1 MNERKLLAEMA
12 EAELCRRSFI
22 RFLTHVKV
30 RSDDP
35 LNPIVTNW
43 EPWDYLIEQALGWAA
58 GGSEVILKDRQL
70 GYSWLAAA
78 YAVWRARN
86 GAAVAL
92 ISKGQLEARELLSKC
107 VFVEAHLPKHLQ
119 ARASVKVDDLK
130 FPGDGFI
137 MAFPSTP
144 DAGVSFT
151 FQVVIMDEAHF
162 HPHAAMNYTAIRPT
176 ISAGGQFI
184 CLSTADPSMG
194 PYGWFPDMY
203 WASKKGETGYLAR
216 FIPWNARPGRDRA
229 WYEREKQAYNGMSEA
244 FDAYYADTDAQAF
257 VGRTGLV
264 YPQFDTAR
272 HVRAPRVPLTQCIRV
287 VAGVDFGGGDPTAV
301 VILGMDSRHHIH
313 QYHEFYKRGAVGI
326 DQIAGFLGRFPVG
339 RVVCDPSESV
349 AIETLRQT
357 GLDAVAAMNKRGEGL
372 NQVAFLLDADKLTI
386 DPTNKDSIAEFPGYR
401 WQERTDP
408 NDKSRYQTK
417 TTVDHHADAMDARR
431 YACVEL
437 MAMLRPS
444 TQMPSRATNG
454 TRLATRAV

>member
-1 MNERKLLAEMA
+1 M
-12 EAELCRRSFI
+12 
-22 RFLTHVKV
+22 V

-35 LNPIVTNW
+35 LNPMVTKW
-43 EPWDYLIEQALGWAA
+43 ESWDYLVTQAKSWAE
-58 GGSEVILKDRQL
+58 GISEVILKDRQL

-86 GAAVAL
+86 GAGVAL

-107 VFVEAHLPKHLQ
+107 SFVEAHLPVWMKSG
-119 ARASVKVDDLK
+119 ATVKVDDLK
-130 FPGDGFI
+130 FPGDGSSRGEAAANGGFI

-176 ISAGGQFI
+176 VSAGGQFI

-203 WASKKGETGYLAR
+203 WASKRGETGYTAR
-216 FIPWNARPGRDRA
+216 FIPWHARPGRDRA

-264 YPQFDTAR
+264 YPQFDTSR
-272 HVRAPRVPLTQCIRV
+272 HVRAPRVDLNMCIRV

-313 QYHEFYKRGAVGI
+313 QYAEFYKRGAVGI
-326 DQIAGFLGRFPVG
+326 DQIAGFLGRFKVG
-339 RVVCDPSESV
+339 VAVCDPSEAV

-357 GLDAVAAMNKRGEGL
+357 GINAVAAMNKRGEGL
-372 NQVAFLLDADKLTI
+372 NQVAFLLDNDKLTI
-386 DPTNKDSIAEFPGYR
+386 DPSNTNSIAEFPGYR

-444 TQMPSRATNG
+444 AQMPTRAING
-454 TRLATRAV
+454 RRLATRAV